1 MAIRVEQITTLEQI
15 NKIIWDQ
22 QYQST
27 LMRNRSPY
35 LYRGLPNSN
44 YHLVTSL
51 RRNCKEK
58 KNDIELAILR
68 NFVKYAALEDP
79 ALKTSIWRQ
88 MIVGQHHGLPSRL
101 LDWTYSVLIA
111 LHFAT
116 SGENL
121 DDMSKN
127 AAVLWQIDILEM
139 NKRLPKNYQ
148 TTLKNESAFL
158 MTVDMMD
165 SLTRGGNTYDILNR
179 YDSDM
184 GTASMVFLEPPS
196 IDQRII
202 GQYSYFSII
211 PSRIENLQDDTGIET
226 FLDETQNTVKYII
239 STDLKWRIR
248 DMLDQMNINE
258 RILFPGL
265 DGITSW
271 MKRHYYVRSG
281 EQQLSLI
288 HI

>member
-139 NKRLPKNYQ
+139 NKRLQKNYQ

-281 EQQLSLI
+281 EQQ
-288 HI
+288 

>member
-58 KNDIELAILR
+58 RNDIELAILR

-281 EQQLSLI
+281 EQQ
-288 HI
+288 

>member
-15 NKIIWDQ
+15 SKIIWDQ

-127 AAVLWQIDILEM
+127 DAVLWQIDILEM

-158 MTVDMMD
+158 MTVESI
-165 SLTRGGNTYDILNR
+165 SLTKKCSVQDCPYSHMELCSPSFPEFPNTPL
-179 YDSDM
+179 SFM
-184 GTASMVFLEPPS
+184 FPL
-196 IDQRII
+196 
-202 GQYSYFSII
+202 YFSVKRVHILKNHPECSFVQISLLKVFHSHTFHYTFHSNII
-211 PSRIENLQDDTGIET
+211 ILIAGI
-226 FLDETQNTVKYII
+226 
-239 STDLKWRIR
+239 
-248 DMLDQMNINE
+248 
-258 RILFPGL
+258 
-265 DGITSW
+265 
-271 MKRHYYVRSG
+271 
-281 EQQLSLI
+281 
-288 HI
+288 

>member
-127 AAVLWQIDILEM
+127 DAVLWQIDIQETTPSASLSEM
-139 NKRLPKNYQ
+139 KK
-148 TTLKNESAFL
+148 
-158 MTVDMMD
+158 
-165 SLTRGGNTYDILNR
+165 
-179 YDSDM
+179 
-184 GTASMVFLEPPS
+184 
-196 IDQRII
+196 
-202 GQYSYFSII
+202 
-211 PSRIENLQDDTGIET
+211 
-226 FLDETQNTVKYII
+226 
-239 STDLKWRIR
+239 
-248 DMLDQMNINE
+248 
-258 RILFPGL
+258 
-265 DGITSW
+265 
-271 MKRHYYVRSG
+271 
-281 EQQLSLI
+281 
-288 HI
+288 

>member
-15 NKIIWDQ
+15 SKIIWDQ

-127 AAVLWQIDILEM
+127 DAFLWQIDILEM

-148 TTLKNESAFL
+148 TTLTNESAFL

-265 DGITSW
+265 DGIISW

-281 EQQLSLI
+281 EQQ
-288 HI
+288 

>member
-15 NKIIWDQ
+15 SKIIWDQ

-127 AAVLWQIDILEM
+127 DAVLWQIDILEM

-148 TTLKNESAFL
+148 TTLNNESAFL

-281 EQQLSLI
+281 EQQ
-288 HI
+288 

>member
-1 MAIRVEQITTLEQI
+1 
-15 NKIIWDQ
+15 
-22 QYQST
+22 
-27 LMRNRSPY
+27 
-35 LYRGLPNSN
+35 
-44 YHLVTSL
+44 
-51 RRNCKEK
+51 
-58 KNDIELAILR
+58 
-68 NFVKYAALEDP
+68 
-79 ALKTSIWRQ
+79 
-88 MIVGQHHGLPSRL
+88 
-101 LDWTYSVLIA
+101 
-111 LHFAT
+111 
-116 SGENL
+116 
-121 DDMSKN
+121 MSKN

-281 EQQLSLI
+281 EQQ
-288 HI
+288 

>member
-88 MIVGQHHGLPSRL
+88 MIVGQHQGLPSRL

-281 EQQLSLI
+281 EQQ
-288 HI
+288 

>member
-44 YHLVTSL
+44 YHLATSL

-281 EQQLSLI
+281 EQQ
-288 HI
+288 

>member
-15 NKIIWDQ
+15 SKIIWDQ

-127 AAVLWQIDILEM
+127 DAVLWQIDILEM

-148 TTLKNESAFL
+148 TTLKNESAFP

-281 EQQLSLI
+281 EQQ
-288 HI
+288 

>member
-1 MAIRVEQITTLEQI
+1 MAIRVEQITTLDQI

-22 QYQST
+22 QYQNS

-127 AAVLWQIDILEM
+127 DAVLWQIDILEM

-148 TTLKNESAFL
+148 TTLKSHSAFL

-165 SLTRGGNTYDILNR
+165 SLTQGGNAYDILNR

-226 FLDETQNTVKYII
+226 FLDETQHTVKYII
-239 STDLKWRIR
+239 SADLKWRIR

-271 MKRHYYVRSG
+271 MKRHYYVRGG
-281 EQQLSLI
+281 EQ
-288 HI
+288 

>member
-281 EQQLSLI
+281 EQQ
-288 HI
+288 

>member
-68 NFVKYAALEDP
+68 NLIKYAALEDP

-265 DGITSW
+265 DGIISW

-281 EQQLSLI
+281 EQQ
-288 HI
+288 

>member
-15 NKIIWDQ
+15 SKIIWDQ

-127 AAVLWQIDILEM
+127 DAVLWQIDILEM
-139 NKRLPKNYQ
+139 NQRLPKNYQ

-265 DGITSW
+265 DGIISW

-281 EQQLSLI
+281 EQQ
-288 HI
+288 

>member
-179 YDSDM
+179 YNSDM

-281 EQQLSLI
+281 EQQ
-288 HI
+288 

>member
-271 MKRHYYVRSG
+271 MTRHYYVRSG
-281 EQQLSLI
+281 EQQ
-288 HI
+288 

>member
-211 PSRIENLQDDTGIET
+211 PSRIENLQDDTGIVT

-281 EQQLSLI
+281 EQQ
-288 HI
+288 

>member
-184 GTASMVFLEPPS
+184 GTASIVFLEPPS

-281 EQQLSLI
+281 EQQ
-288 HI
+288 

>member
-15 NKIIWDQ
+15 SKIIWDQ

-127 AAVLWQIDILEM
+127 DAVLWQIDILEM

-148 TTLKNESAFL
+148 TNLKNESAFL

-281 EQQLSLI
+281 EQQ
-288 HI
+288 

>member
-239 STDLKWRIR
+239 STDLKRRIR

-281 EQQLSLI
+281 EQQ
-288 HI
+288 

>member
-211 PSRIENLQDDTGIET
+211 PSRIENLQDDTGNET

-281 EQQLSLI
+281 EQQ
-288 HI
+288 

>member
-1 MAIRVEQITTLEQI
+1 M
-15 NKIIWDQ
+15 
-22 QYQST
+22 
-27 LMRNRSPY
+27 
-35 LYRGLPNSN
+35 YRGLPNSN

-127 AAVLWQIDILEM
+127 DAVLWQIDILEM

-265 DGITSW
+265 DGIISW

-281 EQQLSLI
+281 EQQ
-288 HI
+288 

>member
-15 NKIIWDQ
+15 SKIIWDQ

-127 AAVLWQIDILEM
+127 DAVLWQIDILEM

-158 MTVDMMD
+158 MPVDMMD

-281 EQQLSLI
+281 EQQ
-288 HI
+288 

>member
-15 NKIIWDQ
+15 SKIIWDQ

-127 AAVLWQIDILEM
+127 DAVLWQIDILEM

-148 TTLKNESAFL
+148 PTLKNESAFL

-281 EQQLSLI
+281 EQQ
-288 HI
+288 

>member
-15 NKIIWDQ
+15 SKIIWDQ

-127 AAVLWQIDILEM
+127 DAVLWQIDILEM

-165 SLTRGGNTYDILNR
+165 SLTRGGNTYDILN
-179 YDSDM
+179 
-184 GTASMVFLEPPS
+184 
-196 IDQRII
+196 
-202 GQYSYFSII
+202 
-211 PSRIENLQDDTGIET
+211 
-226 FLDETQNTVKYII
+226 
-239 STDLKWRIR
+239 
-248 DMLDQMNINE
+248 
-258 RILFPGL
+258 
-265 DGITSW
+265 
-271 MKRHYYVRSG
+271 
-281 EQQLSLI
+281 LSLI

>member
-15 NKIIWDQ
+15 SKIIWDQ

-51 RRNCKEK
+51 LRNCKEK

-127 AAVLWQIDILEM
+127 DAVLWQIDILEM

-281 EQQLSLI
+281 EQQ
-288 HI
+288 

>member
-27 LMRNRSPY
+27 LMRNRPPY

-281 EQQLSLI
+281 EQQ
-288 HI
+288 

>member
-15 NKIIWDQ
+15 SKIIWDQ

-127 AAVLWQIDILEM
+127 DAVLWQIDILEM

-184 GTASMVFLEPPS
+184 GTASMVFLEPP
-196 IDQRII
+196 II
-202 GQYSYFSII
+202 IFVFLLLTRFFSHFHFF
-211 PSRIENLQDDTGIET
+211 IEIASKSMSFPLAMNPWIYGCLGYTKQD
-226 FLDETQNTVKYII
+226 VV
-239 STDLKWRIR
+239 
-248 DMLDQMNINE
+248 
-258 RILFPGL
+258 LFCYDRPFFP
-265 DGITSW
+265 
-271 MKRHYYVRSG
+271 
-281 EQQLSLI
+281 QLLTAA
-288 HI
+288 

>member
-101 LDWTYSVLIA
+101 LYWTYSVLIA

-179 YDSDM
+179 FDSDM

-281 EQQLSLI
+281 EQQ
-288 HI
+288 

>member
-68 NFVKYAALEDP
+68 NFVKYAALEDL

-281 EQQLSLI
+281 EQQ
-288 HI
+288 

>member
-139 NKRLPKNYQ
+139 NKRLPKKYQ

-281 EQQLSLI
+281 EQQ
-288 HI
+288 

>member
-265 DGITSW
+265 DDITSW

-281 EQQLSLI
+281 EQQ
-288 HI
+288 